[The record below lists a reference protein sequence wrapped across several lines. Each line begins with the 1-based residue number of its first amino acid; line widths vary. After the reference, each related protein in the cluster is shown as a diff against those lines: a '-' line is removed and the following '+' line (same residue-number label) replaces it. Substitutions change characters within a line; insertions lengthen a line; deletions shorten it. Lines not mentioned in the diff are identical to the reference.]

1 MVLTILDSIPN
12 PPTQLSPGTEAAVRA
27 ARTLAVEF
35 AWRLRVL
42 PPHASPREIAENNV
56 HKEVER
62 AEKREEQEQVEREMH
77 MKV

>member
-1 MVLTILDSIPN
+1 
-12 PPTQLSPGTEAAVRA
+12 
-27 ARTLAVEF
+27 LAVEF